1 MAGAAAAGPARQA
14 IPPRQEHTMTRN
26 PSLPLQPITSPVR
39 VAILSDD
46 PLLRAGLGSLLGR
59 ADEVSVVELAAADVA
74 LWDAGIDGGRA
85 RLKLAE
91 LAALRVPA
99 VAVISD
105 PAQLDAALAA
115 GARGV
120 VLRDQI
126 GQVGPAGHASDGL
139 VAALIAVR
147 SGLTVIDTSLAERL
161 VTARPATPVNE
172 AAVTASLREGTRG
185 VRGVDELTT
194 REREVLELL
203 AEGLSNK
210 LIAARLFISDHTAKF
225 HVNSILSK
233 LAAST
238 RTEAVVEAVRRGLV
252 ML

>member
-1 MAGAAAAGPARQA
+1 
-14 IPPRQEHTMTRN
+14 MTRN
-26 PSLPLQPITSPVR
+26 PSLPLQPVTSPVR

-59 ADEVSVVELAAADVA
+59 ADEVSVVELAMADVA

-91 LAALRVPA
+91 LDALRVPV
-99 VAVISD
+99 VAVINE

-126 GQVGPAGHASDGL
+126 GQSGPAAHASDGL

-147 SGLTVIDTSLAERL
+147 SGLTVIDTALAERL
-161 VTARPATPVNE
+161 VATRPVVPASE
-172 AAVTASLREGTRG
+172 AAVTASLRGARS
-185 VRGVDELTT
+185 VDDLTT
-194 REREVLELL
+194 REREVLQLL